1 MKKEFMHFKKD
12 KGSMWGIIVGGNGRR
27 EGINEIILS
36 FQTFFLKKLKK
47 WVSKP
52 TRRYTSGKAY
62 AFINEGRW

>member
-36 FQTFFLKKLKK
+36 FQTFFLK
-47 WVSKP
+47 
-52 TRRYTSGKAY
+52 
-62 AFINEGRW
+62 N